1 MCSSPTGLIHD
12 SRLKRCYSSY
22 CLCAYQLFHWV
33 LFILISSQLVHSPY
47 SYLSLPSLSISLSIS
62 AGSFFLSLFCF
73 FPYFFPILDA
83 SFLIAKSQSRILSY
97 LSPFTYRVASDLCHA
112 QLIYEK
118 LTEKN
123 VRVWFDKTNILPGR
137 YWEQEFT
144 DGLLTSACFVCL
156 LSRDAINHKSI
167 PFQNFSALS
176 VDSRVDSFFMEWSL
190 GEYICIDVKKWRGW
204 SMQFF

>member
-1 MCSSPTGLIHD
+1 MCLSIYL
-12 SRLKRCYSSY
+12 
-22 CLCAYQLFHWV
+22 
-33 LFILISSQLVHSPY
+33 
-47 SYLSLPSLSISLSIS
+47 YLSNYLSIYLSIYLSYYLSISLSIS

-190 GEYICIDVKKWRGW
+190 GEYICIDVKIWRGW